1 VDPDLLMVVGVTVGV
16 LTVPSLFSA
25 FMDGRAPRAGA
36 ILALIAGVLIA
47 VAVNERPGGYAIAE
61 IPDAFFR
68 VFGRYLR

>member
-1 VDPDLLMVVGVTVGV
+1 MDPDLLMVVGVTVGV

-47 VAVNERPGGYAIAE
+47 VAVSQRPGGYAIAE

-68 VFGRYLR
+68 VFARYLR

>member
-1 VDPDLLMVVGVTVGV
+1 MDYDLVLVVGIVVGV

-47 VAVNERPGGYAIAE
+47 VAVGQRPGGYAIAD
-61 IPDAFFR
+61 IPDAFLR
-68 VFGRYLR
+68 VFDRYVR